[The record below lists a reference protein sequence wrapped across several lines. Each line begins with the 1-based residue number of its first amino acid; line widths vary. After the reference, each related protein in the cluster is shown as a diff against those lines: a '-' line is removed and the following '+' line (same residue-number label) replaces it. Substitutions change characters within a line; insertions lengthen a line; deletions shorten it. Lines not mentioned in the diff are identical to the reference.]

1 MRISRVVLCAALLL
15 APLVAP
21 VGAMAKARPVPRL
34 QELPLPPTPPA
45 DYPLSAAA
53 PVPDDSVRG
62 PLAEVSSGP
71 SVALRFYR
79 IPMFE
84 PGDGFTPGSR
94 YQTPEDRKAVQTPG
108 FSVSVPLK

>member
-1 MRISRVVLCAALLL
+1 MRMSRVVLCAALLL
-15 APLVAP
+15 APLLAAG
-21 VGAMAKARPVPRL
+21 GALAKARPVPHL
-34 QELPLPPTPPA
+34 PALPLPPLPPA
-45 DYPLSAAA
+45 DQPFSTAA
-53 PVPDDSVRG
+53 PVPDDNVQG

-79 IPMFE
+79 APLFD

-94 YQTPEDRKAVQTPG
+94 YQMPEDRKAVQTPG